1 MKEQK
6 ETPLLQIELDD
17 IDSAPRIFYKG
28 EQIDQIINANFSYL
42 TNDDSTINPTHI
54 DIEYVDKECKFGTK
68 AIVYNRHFNDEK
80 LMAGGEPLRH
90 AVKKM

>member
-17 IDSAPRIFYKG
+17 IDSAPRIFYEGK
-28 EQIDQIINANFSYL
+28 QIDSIINADFSFL

-68 AIVYNRHFNDEK
+68 AIVYNRHFKRQEG
-80 LMAGGEPLRH
+80 AS
-90 AVKKM
+90 